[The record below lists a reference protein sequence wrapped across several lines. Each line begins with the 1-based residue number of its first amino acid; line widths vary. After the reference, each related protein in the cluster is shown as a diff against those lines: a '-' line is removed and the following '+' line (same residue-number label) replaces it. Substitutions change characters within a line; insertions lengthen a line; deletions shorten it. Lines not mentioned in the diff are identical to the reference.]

1 MDERLA
7 LRYEFR
13 DEMTEAVRLD
23 LLGPSEVD
31 EVISDPPITHYL
43 MGILHPRDP
52 DREPVAVDAFG
63 IGGGALDEGQEDVD
77 EPMSTANSRYPSSM
91 GLTFAVEG
99 ADSGVLT
106 VALSAARYT
115 DVGHGWLRSAL
126 TIEPVELCIDAPD
139 TGSRRT
145 VADGLDLFVRVR
157 PADDDGRV
165 SATLALINTLA
176 TDGARQSRD
185 IAAFLQ
191 PSIAITLPVE
201 SPLRFV
207 DRSKLAGGVADDD
220 LMAARLL
227 FRHVQNLAVG
237 HGCAVRWDPS
247 NEPRSIE
254 TTFMPVHDLLLS
266 DSNPDIDAWVLDMR
280 APAQRSRPEIV
291 DGLRDLVRGYESWI
305 DDQRSIA
312 GSLDDEL
319 RAQARKHLDECSVA
333 ASRMHRGIS
342 LLSAQDDDRPF
353 LAFVLMSEAM
363 VEQRVRS
370 ERVLAGRTDVATED
384 IRAAW
389 RPFQLA
395 FVLMCLEGLIDE
407 SSDDRE
413 VADLLWFPTGGGKT
427 EAYLGLIAFT
437 IFLRRLCQK
446 PDGVVALMRYTLR
459 LLTAQQ
465 FERAA
470 LLMCCCESIRRRR
483 HDLGTRWIE
492 VGLFVGRAASPLTVK
507 DAKKALDLLAGN
519 PEADTS
525 KTGNPMQVGICV
537 WCGTR
542 LGVED
547 HKVLAHPD
555 RCIVRCPNTA
565 CDFKERLPW
574 WVVDEDLY
582 RERPSLVIGTVDKFA
597 SLAWREAAGNLFNRG
612 VDQEPGIDLIIQDEL
627 HLISGPLG
635 TVTGLYETAVDE
647 LASSRTGV
655 RPKVIASTATIR
667 RATEQVRAVFDREV
681 AQFPPP
687 ATDARNS
694 YFAVEAPADR
704 RGTRRYVGVMAPG
717 TSQATVLV
725 RTYARLFHEPT
736 RGERGDELR
745 DTYWTL
751 VGYFNSL
758 RVLAGAQLQVLD
770 DVDDRLGVIDG
781 NGDGIE
787 RTPGEHLVEL
797 TSRESSASITNSL
810 RTLRLPYGVPGCQDV
825 VLATN
830 MISVGVD
837 VDRLGLMVVAGQPQA
852 TAEYIQ
858 ATSRVGRRDP
868 GLVFVMYNAA
878 RSRDRSH
885 YESFQPYHSMLYRQ
899 VEATSAT
906 PFSPRARDRA
916 LHAVLVALAR
926 HTIPALASNADA
938 AAVRSHRT
946 AVDAIIDRIVAR
958 AERVDE
964 SVDGTVIR
972 QELTGFLDD
981 WATRAEAGPLFYES
995 RKHPESALLV
1005 AADQLLGDAGE
1016 QGASP
1021 TLWSM
1026 RDVDRTSTL
1035 YEIGA
1040 R

>member
-7 LRYEFR
+7 LKYGFR
-13 DEMTEAVRLD
+13 DEMTEAVRRD
-23 LLGPSEVD
+23 LVGPSAAD
-31 EVISDPPITHYL
+31 EVITDPPITHYL
-43 MGILHPRDP
+43 AGILHPRDP
-52 DREPVAVDAFG
+52 DGEPIAVDAFG
-63 IGGGALDEGQEDVD
+63 IAGGGLDEGQEDDDQVTA
-77 EPMSTANSRYPSSM
+77 MANSRYPSSM

-99 ADSGVLT
+99 TNTGVFMVEL
-106 VALSAARYT
+106 AAATYS
-115 DVGHGWLRSAL
+115 DVGHGWMRSAVE
-126 TIEPVELCIDAPD
+126 IEPVSVAIGSPDA
-139 TGSRRT
+139 GSRRT
-145 VADGLDLFVRVR
+145 VADGLELFVRVR
-157 PADDDGRV
+157 PADAHDRV
-165 SATLALINTLA
+165 SVTLALINTRVS
-176 TDGARQSRD
+176 DGDRRSRD
-185 IAAFLQ
+185 AAAFLQ
-191 PSIAITLPVE
+191 PSIRVQLQHAGPMQ
-201 SPLRFV
+201 FV
-207 DRSKLAGGVADDD
+207 DRSNLARGVVDDD
-220 LMAARLL
+220 LIAARLL
-227 FRHVQNLAVG
+227 FRHVRNLAVG
-237 HGCAVRWDPS
+237 HGCAVSWDAS
-247 NEPRSIE
+247 DEPRSVE

-280 APAQRSRPEIV
+280 APAFRSRTEIV
-291 DGLRDLVRGYESWI
+291 DGMHDLVRDYETW
-305 DDQRSIA
+305 IA
-312 GSLDDEL
+312 GQLSTAESLDDEL
-319 RAQARKHLDECSVA
+319 RGQADKHLADCSTA
-333 ASRMHRGIS
+333 ATRMHRGIS
-342 LLSAQDDDRPF
+342 LLGDAGDDRPF

-370 ERVLAGRTDVATED
+370 ERVLAGRTEL
-384 IRAAW
+384 AADEIPSVW

-395 FVLMCLEGLIDE
+395 FILMCLEGLIDE

-413 VADLLWFPTGGGKT
+413 IADLLWFPTGGGKT

-437 IFLRRLCQK
+437 IFLRRLCRK

-470 LLMCCCESIRRRR
+470 LLMCCCESIRQRRN
-483 HDLGTRWIE
+483 DLGTRWIE
-492 VGLFVGRAASPLTVK
+492 VGLFVGRAASPLRVK
-507 DAKKALDLLAGN
+507 DAKKALDLLAAN
-519 PEADTS
+519 PGADTS
-525 KTGNPMQVGICV
+525 RTGNPMQMGICA

-542 LGVED
+542 LGPED
-547 HKVLAHPD
+547 HKILSHPD
-555 RCIVRCPNTA
+555 RCVVRCPNSE
-565 CDFKERLPW
+565 CDFNDRLPW

-597 SLAWREAAGNLFNRG
+597 SLAWREASGNLFNRG
-612 VDQEPGIDLIIQDEL
+612 AGQEPGIDLIIQDEL

-647 LASSRTGV
+647 LASSSTGI

-667 RATEQVRAVFDREV
+667 RATEQVRAVFDRTV
-681 AQFPPP
+681 SQFPPP

-694 YFAVEAPADR
+694 YFAVEAPSDR
-704 RGTRRYVGVMAPG
+704 RGTRRYVGLMAPG
-717 TSQATVLV
+717 TSQATLLV
-725 RTYARLFHEPT
+725 RVYARLFCEAT
-736 RGERGDELR
+736 EGDRTDEVR

-770 DVDDRLGVIDG
+770 DVADRLNVIG
-781 NGDGIE
+781 GPSV
-787 RTPGEHLVEL
+787 RRSPGEHLVEL
-797 TSRESSASITNSL
+797 TSREDSASITSSL
-810 RTLRLPYGVPGCQDV
+810 RTLRQPYGTEGCQDV

-926 HTIPALASNADA
+926 HTIPELGPNDA
-938 AAVRSHRT
+938 ASAVGDHRS
-946 AVDAIIDRIVAR
+946 AVEALIDRIVAR
-958 AERVDE
+958 AVRVDKAADG
-964 SVDGTVIR
+964 SVIKR
-972 QELTGFLDD
+972 ELTGFLET
-981 WATRAEAGPLFYES
+981 WERRAADGPLRYDS
-995 RKHPESALLV
+995 TKHPASALLIP
-1005 AADQLLGDAGE
+1005 ADQLLGDAGE
-1016 QGASP
+1016 QGASA

-1026 RDVDRTSTL
+1026 RDVDRTSQL
-1035 YEIGA
+1035 YEIGG